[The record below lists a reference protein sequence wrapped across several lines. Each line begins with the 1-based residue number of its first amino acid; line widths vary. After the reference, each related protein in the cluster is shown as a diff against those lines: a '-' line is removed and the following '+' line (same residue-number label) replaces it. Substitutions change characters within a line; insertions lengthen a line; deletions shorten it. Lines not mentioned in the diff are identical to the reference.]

1 MGHHPMTSLPL
12 PLLLGVW
19 VWTMKFIQFDY
30 HIELAFL
37 SGFGS
42 VQLKIPQSLY
52 GISKPEV

>member
-1 MGHHPMTSLPL
+1 MTSLPL
-12 PLLLGVW
+12 PLLLGDW